1 MNRFFPASEEEI
13 VLSAASQLLVG
24 FKSMYPSVVTETVEA
39 VKKGQYL
46 EQAGRILAAAVQSTQ
61 DKLQQDASEKI
72 GTLQET
78 VGGLKKQL
86 AETEHKIAQI
96 SSQNQQFQRIC
107 DAQTDEL
114 EELRETITIQNR
126 ILARQQQKLQNLL
139 GNSLD
144 DE

>member
-13 VLSAASQLLVG
+13 VLSATNQLLVG
-24 FKSMYPSVVTETVEA
+24 FKSMYPGVVTETVEA

-78 VGGLKKQL
+78 IGGLKKQL
-86 AETEHKIAQI
+86 AETEHELDQI
-96 SSQNQQFQRIC
+96 SSQNQKFQRIC
-107 DAQTDEL
+107 DAQTNEL
-114 EELRETITIQNR
+114 EELRETVTIQNR